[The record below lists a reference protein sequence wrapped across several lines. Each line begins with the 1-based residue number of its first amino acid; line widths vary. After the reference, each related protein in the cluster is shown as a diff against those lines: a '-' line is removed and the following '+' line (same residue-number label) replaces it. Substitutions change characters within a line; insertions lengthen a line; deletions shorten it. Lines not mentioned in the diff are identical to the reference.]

1 MGIDKIV
8 KKLGE
13 LLSDNLDSD
22 GRYCDDIQELLEKL
36 EKKKGKLEKKL
47 KDTDNV
53 SKRKKIKLELKIVE
67 AQLKKG
73 HKLTRKKCP

>member
-1 MGIDKIV
+1 MGIEKLI
-8 KKLGE
+8 KKLSE
-13 LLSDNLDSD
+13 LLADNLDSD
-22 GRYCDDIQELLEKL
+22 GQYCENIKELLEKL
-36 EKKKGKLEKKL
+36 EKKKNKLDKKL
-47 KDTDNV
+47 KDTDDV